1 MKAAALA
8 ASLVLH
14 VGALLAVPNERR
26 ENASTQAVEPSTM
39 HTSMIASHV
48 PSCAC
53 DLEIAACPPAQERR

>member
-14 VGALLAVPNERR
+14 VGALLAVPNDPQDSATTE
-26 ENASTQAVEPSTM
+26 AVEPSTQ
-39 HTSMIASHV
+39 TSLIASHV

-53 DLEIAACPPAQERR
+53 DLEIAACPPAQEHR